1 MAMTLRL
8 PAELDAA
15 LEAAA
20 EQQRVSK
27 QSYVISAVE
36 RALRQ
41 EEKTARVLASLDET
55 SENYAGLIK
64 RLEDA

>member
-15 LEAAA
+15 LDALA
-20 EQQRVSK
+20 EEQHTSK
-27 QSYVISAVE
+27 QAIVTEAVVSLLARKGRVQE
-36 RALRQ
+36 LDAAL
-41 EEKTARVLASLDET
+41 EFVLDHDAEL
-55 SENYAGLIK
+55 LR